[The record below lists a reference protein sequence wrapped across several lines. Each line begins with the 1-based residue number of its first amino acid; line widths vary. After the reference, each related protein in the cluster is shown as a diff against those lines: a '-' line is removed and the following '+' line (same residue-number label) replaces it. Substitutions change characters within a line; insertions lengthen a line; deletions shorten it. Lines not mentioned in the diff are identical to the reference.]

1 MKRSTCESLARATRG
16 GQGACMDHLAE
27 VVDHAFATTTLL
39 SENFHGTGLQNA
51 RSTGRS
57 EYRALEHVQQGDSGY
72 GAHRAQE
79 QDLALRT
86 VCPT

>member
-1 MKRSTCESLARATRG
+1 MTKLDTWQLVPIAAGRTAYAAGE
-16 GQGACMDHLAE
+16 
-27 VVDHAFATTTLL
+27 HAFATTTLL

-57 EYRALEHVQQGDSGY
+57 EYRALEHVQQGGSGS
-72 GAHRAQE
+72 GAHRTEE

-86 VCPT
+86 ACPT